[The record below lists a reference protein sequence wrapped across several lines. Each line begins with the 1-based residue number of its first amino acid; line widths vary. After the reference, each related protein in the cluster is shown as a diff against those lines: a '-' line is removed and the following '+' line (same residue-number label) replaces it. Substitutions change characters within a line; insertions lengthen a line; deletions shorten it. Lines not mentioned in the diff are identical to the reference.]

1 MAARRQA
8 AQQHMQQQLPAALAH
23 KSTILRQLASDALAY
38 SPQTALFYAERL
50 HALESTAEPAAHLLA
65 QTQIAARRHHDALW
79 TLRQPVSFAP
89 TLAPT
94 PLDQLDDPFGAV
106 GDAGGAAAV
115 AAASRRWPQPSTS
128 AGRLTRPAVECSVR
142 CARLYA
148 EACAEL
154 KRDKEGRE
162 VLAFVLQP
170 GVPLAPSPPLDN
182 PDVAANSDSST
193 DAAFPRADE
202 ATVVEL
208 ELARLARRG
217 GDYERAV
224 VGFRKVVAKLPTCW
238 EAVEALCLLGHPPDV
253 DVLYPL
259 PDRQRATTAT
269 PPVSA
274 GSTVTHA
281 LQQRPLAP
289 SNSHPPPLGPL
300 QTAVVNTVVPLTGAP
315 SRLRDG
321 DGSAGEGGLFTPT
334 EIQVKPGGLFGV
346 NGKGKGKQ
354 VPGLFGAA
362 GAGVPPPLRRNG
374 SGRYADMS
382 MDTSG
387 VEDSF
392 DASVYSG
399 VGNLPFS
406 TTNSPAARTN
416 GTAGSLFT
424 PHTATLST
432 ATAPGVKRT
441 RAGNIAPASSAAAAN
456 EDDSGRTAANG
467 RRILRGDGKVR
478 RGDASATAVAP
489 ATRRS
494 SRLSSNAAST
504 AMAVSRSQSS
514 ANGRGGT
521 MGATG
526 TGDKKRK
533 RGATGPSVLSDVGSD
548 AAFSHSSSP
557 APSSPGGST
566 AHAQHPSIASV
577 LDPAREE
584 AEDYVL
590 GILRSFATAARA
602 ASLYAQKEVVQALAA
617 LPSEQARTWR
627 ALVALA
633 KAHFEMLNYH
643 KAEKAFR
650 QARHV
655 APYLVDGMELYS
667 TTLWHLRNSTE
678 LSFLAQE
685 LMVADPRHPASW
697 IASGNVFSH
706 IEDHASALRCFKRAA
721 QLDDGCVYAY
731 TLSGHECAMLEEWER
746 ALGFFREALRRDV
759 LHYNAWFGLGN
770 VYLKTGK
777 YSLAEYHFRRA
788 LDINRA
794 NVTLVCCVGTV
805 LEKLHRWKEAY
816 EMYDRA
822 AVLAPESP
830 LVRFKRVRLLVKLKH
845 YEAAKSDLLALQ
857 HQAPTE
863 PNVHFLL
870 GQLYK
875 AEGMRADMLRHFA
888 HAQDLEPR
896 LASLIRQV
904 IERSDGTGG
913 MEVDDRSDAT
923 GHST

>member
-8 AQQHMQQQLPAALAH
+8 AQQQQQQQLQPPATLAH
-23 KSTILRQLASDALAY
+23 KSAILRQLASDALAY

-50 HALESTAEPAAHLLA
+50 HALDATAEPAAHLLA

-94 PLDQLDDPFGAV
+94 PSDQLDDPFGAA
-106 GDAGGAAAV
+106 AGAGAAA
-115 AAASRRWPQPSTS
+115 ARRWPQPSTS

-162 VLAFVLQP
+162 ALAFVLQP
-170 GVPLAPSPPLDN
+170 GVPLAPSPPPLDN
-182 PDVAANSDSST
+182 PDVAANSDSSIA
-193 DAAFPRADE
+193 AAFPRADE
-202 ATVVEL
+202 STVVEL
-208 ELARLARRG
+208 ELARLARMG

-224 VGFRKVVAKLPTCW
+224 VGLRKVVAKLPTCW

-253 DVLYPL
+253 DTLYPI
-259 PDRQRATTAT
+259 PVRQRATTAT

-281 LQQRPLAP
+281 PQRPLAL
-289 SNSHPPPLGPL
+289 SNSNPPPLGPS
-300 QTAVVNTVVPLTGAP
+300 QTAVVNTVLPLTGAP
-315 SRLRDG
+315 GRLRNG
-321 DGSAGEGGLFTPT
+321 GGPIGEGGLFTPT

-346 NGKGKGKQ
+346 NGKGKGKEVQ
-354 VPGLFGAA
+354 GLFAAA
-362 GAGVPPPLRRNG
+362 GAGAPPPLRRTG

-382 MDTSG
+382 MDTTG

-392 DASVYSG
+392 DASFYPG

-406 TTNSPAARTN
+406 TNNPAARSN
-416 GTAGSLFT
+416 GAAGSLFT
-424 PHTATLST
+424 PPTATLPT

-441 RAGNIAPASSAAAAN
+441 RAGNVAPASTAATAN
-456 EDDSGRTAANG
+456 DDDSNRTAANG

-478 RGDASATAVAP
+478 RGDASATATAP

-514 ANGRGGT
+514 ANGRSGVT
-521 MGATG
+521 AAG

-566 AHAQHPSIASV
+566 AHPQQPSIASV

-590 GILRSFATAARA
+590 SILRAFATAARA
-602 ASLYAQKEVVQALAA
+602 AALYAQKEVVQALAT

-633 KAHFEMLNYH
+633 KAHFEMLSYD

-667 TTLWHLRNSTE
+667 TTLWHLRKSTE

-706 IEDHASALRCFKRAA
+706 IEDHASALRCFKRAV

-731 TLSGHECAMLEEWER
+731 TLSGHECVMLEEWER
-746 ALGFFREALRRDV
+746 ALGFFREAVRRDV

-794 NVTLVCCVGTV
+794 NATLVCCVGTV

-816 EMYDRA
+816 EMYERA

-830 LVRFKRVRLLVKLKH
+830 LVRFKRVRLLVKLQH
-845 YEAAKSDLLALQ
+845 FEAAKSDLLALQ

-875 AEGMRADMLRHFA
+875 AEGKRADMLRHFA
-888 HAQDLEPR
+888 QAQDLEPR

-904 IERSDGTGG
+904 IERSDGPGG
-913 MEVDDRSDAT
+913 MEVDERSDAT
-923 GHST
+923 GLSA